1 MYVLKTKIQKP
12 QLFFILRFLTNRDRL
27 ILKAV
32 VLFQILLSILDVI
45 GVALIGVIA
54 TLSVYGIQSQDSGN
68 FAKFLTD
75 TLGVSDESFQR
86 QILILSLLT
95 IVLLLSKTIASLWVT
110 RRSLSFISRRGA
122 TLSGTLLRKILR
134 KPSAEINAYSQQ
146 DLIYAATNGV
156 QNLMTGIVGISI
168 SIVSDTFLL
177 ILLTLGLFL
186 FNPVLAL
193 TTFILFS
200 LIGVFLSAYLKNKAF
215 KIGSN
220 ETLAHVASTD
230 KMSEVLST
238 YRESVVRDTREAYV
252 QDFET
257 LRNKVSS
264 AVAKRTFMPFVSKY
278 VMEVSIT
285 CGAFIMAGLQ
295 FALYDSKTAIA
306 GLAIFFG
313 ASSRIA
319 PAVLRIQQGMT
330 QTKSYLGQSQ
340 RTLDLLQTQNE
351 TTLDEKP
358 PRVACP
364 DFDANGFLPE
374 VSINELTFKY
384 SPNSQFELRVPEL
397 AIRPNTHVAIVG
409 SSGSGKTT
417 LVDLILGILEPS
429 SGDVK
434 ISGMAPTLAF
444 RKWPGAVGYVP
455 QDTVIAS
462 DSILQ
467 NVALGYDNQ
476 TTDISRVKQC
486 LILAGLNEFSREDE
500 TGIYLQTGGSGHKLS
515 GGQKQRIG
523 IARALYTN
531 PKLLVMD
538 EATSSLD
545 SVTEFDITQALA
557 GLKQNLT
564 LVTIAHRLSTVQA
577 ADVVLY
583 MQNGEVLASGS
594 FEEVRE
600 KVNAFDIQ
608 ANLLGL

>member
-1 MYVLKTKIQKP
+1 MCVLKTKIQKP

-200 LIGVFLSAYLKNKAF
+200 LVGVFLSAYLKNKAF

-220 ETLAHVASTD
+220 ETLAHVSSTD

-257 LRNKVSS
+257 LVKHRTRHQKHPCCS
-264 AVAKRTFMPFVSKY
+264 AF
-278 VMEVSIT
+278 
-285 CGAFIMAGLQ
+285 
-295 FALYDSKTAIA
+295 
-306 GLAIFFG
+306 
-313 ASSRIA
+313 
-319 PAVLRIQQGMT
+319 
-330 QTKSYLGQSQ
+330 
-340 RTLDLLQTQNE
+340 
-351 TTLDEKP
+351 
-358 PRVACP
+358 
-364 DFDANGFLPE
+364 
-374 VSINELTFKY
+374 
-384 SPNSQFELRVPEL
+384 
-397 AIRPNTHVAIVG
+397 H
-409 SSGSGKTT
+409 
-417 LVDLILGILEPS
+417 
-429 SGDVK
+429 
-434 ISGMAPTLAF
+434 
-444 RKWPGAVGYVP
+444 
-455 QDTVIAS
+455 
-462 DSILQ
+462 
-467 NVALGYDNQ
+467 
-476 TTDISRVKQC
+476 
-486 LILAGLNEFSREDE
+486 
-500 TGIYLQTGGSGHKLS
+500 
-515 GGQKQRIG
+515 
-523 IARALYTN
+523 
-531 PKLLVMD
+531 
-538 EATSSLD
+538 
-545 SVTEFDITQALA
+545 
-557 GLKQNLT
+557 
-564 LVTIAHRLSTVQA
+564 
-577 ADVVLY
+577 
-583 MQNGEVLASGS
+583 
-594 FEEVRE
+594 
-600 KVNAFDIQ
+600 
-608 ANLLGL
+608 